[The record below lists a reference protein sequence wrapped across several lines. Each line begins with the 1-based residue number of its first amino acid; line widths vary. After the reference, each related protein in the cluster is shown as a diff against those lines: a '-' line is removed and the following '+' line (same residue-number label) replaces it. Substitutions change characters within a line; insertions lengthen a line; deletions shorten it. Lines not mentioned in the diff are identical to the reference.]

1 MCEYMKEKIFVLD
14 IGGTYTKY
22 AYFIDGNIEES
33 GKWNTIYD
41 YDKFIEK
48 VSSTI
53 KPDNLYGIGISSG
66 GFWNKEGISQGFE
79 TIECTADGR
88 FVNFLKEKYHCPVR
102 IENDARCASICQ
114 KILGDKSINDFVFFA
129 LGSSLGCGVVIDGK
143 ILRGANNQAGSMFAM
158 PEFFD
163 GQKYISDYFANSLKR
178 SKDYSLGKKGD
189 FCFVSEMAK
198 KGDVKAIEIIDKY
211 CQIVALKAYYA
222 TLMYDIKTI
231 YFGGAISQ
239 NKDLFDKIN
248 CEYEKLSTLHS
259 GKKQATL
266 EISAFKEEANLLGA
280 YFLIK
285 DMQI

>member
-1 MCEYMKEKIFVLD
+1 MEDIQYSNLPLWLYVSKKIEDD
-14 IGGTYTKY
+14 I
-22 AYFIDGNIEES
+22 
-33 GKWNTIYD
+33 
-41 YDKFIEK
+41 
-48 VSSTI
+48 
-53 KPDNLYGIGISSG
+53 
-66 GFWNKEGISQGFE
+66 
-79 TIECTADGR
+79 
-88 FVNFLKEKYHCPVR
+88 
-102 IENDARCASICQ
+102 
-114 KILGDKSINDFVFFA
+114 
-129 LGSSLGCGVVIDGK
+129 
-143 ILRGANNQAGSMFAM
+143 NNQ
-158 PEFFD
+158 
-163 GQKYISDYFANSLKR
+163 KY
-178 SKDYSLGKKGD
+178 KKGD

-248 CEYEKLSTLHS
+248 YEYEKLSTLHS